1 MRDFTEDDIKVKRII
16 RIFINSTIDIINN
29 EGLENVTVRSVA
41 KKSGYNAATIYNY
54 FDNNRQL
61 IFFASLSF
69 LKDYFKDIENIIKA
83 NDKEPIKQ
91 YLKLWEIFCNYS
103 YQNPKI
109 YYSIFGEN
117 IDEDFKSLIEKY
129 FKVFPE
135 NFDYSPADYLP
146 VLTDSYSVDNITKPL
161 LDCIELDCISKE
173 DAKMIDESSMLY
185 YHGMLSLMVNKRVKF
200 GVKEATN
207 KTINHISQIIN
218 NISDID
224 DKIDENIK

>member
-16 RIFINSTIDIINN
+16 RIFINSTIDIIQK
-29 EGLENVTVRSVA
+29 EGFEGVTVRSVA

-69 LKDYFKDIENIIKA
+69 LKDYFKDIEKIIKA
-83 NDKEPIKQ
+83 NNKEPIEQ

-161 LDCIELDCISKE
+161 LDCIEQDCISKE

-185 YHGMLSLMVNKRVKF
+185 YHGMLSLMINKRVNF
-200 GVKEATN
+200 SVKEATQ
-207 KTINHISQIIN
+207 KTINHISQIVN
-218 NISDID
+218 NVSSLKDSA
-224 DKIDENIK
+224 DENIK

>member
-1 MRDFTEDDIKVKRII
+1 MRNFTEDDIKVKRII
-16 RIFINSTIDIINN
+16 RIFINSTIDIIQN
-29 EGLENVTVRSVA
+29 ESLESVTVRSVA

-69 LKDYFKDIENIIKA
+69 LEDYFKDIDHIIKS
-83 NDKEPIKQ
+83 NDKEPMEQ
-91 YLKLWEIFCNYS
+91 YIKLWEIFCQYS

-117 IDEDFKSLIEKY
+117 IDENFKSMIEKY

-161 LDCIELDCISKE
+161 LDCIELDCITKE
-173 DAKMIDESSMLY
+173 DAKMIDEASMLY
-185 YHGMLSLMVNKRVKF
+185 YHGMLSLMVNKRVEYT
-200 GVKEATN
+200 VSEATE
-207 KTINHISQIIN
+207 KTINHIRQIIR
-218 NISDID
+218 NINSIKD
-224 DKIDENIK
+224 NIGESIK

>member
-1 MRDFTEDDIKVKRII
+1 MRNFTEDDIKVKRII
-16 RIFINSTIDIINN
+16 RIFINSTIDIIQN
-29 EGLENVTVRSVA
+29 ESLENVTVRSVA

-69 LKDYFKDIENIIKA
+69 LKDYFKDIEHIIKS
-83 NDKEPIKQ
+83 NNKGHMEQ
-91 YLKLWEIFCNYS
+91 YIKLWEIFCRYS

-117 IDEDFKSLIEKY
+117 IDENFKSMIEKY

-146 VLTDSYSVDNITKPL
+146 VLTDSYSIDNITKPL
-161 LDCIELDCISKE
+161 LDCIELGCISKE
-173 DAKMIDESSMLY
+173 DAKMIDEACMLY
-185 YHGMLSLMVNKRVKF
+185 YHGMLSLMVNKRVKYS
-200 GVKEATN
+200 VSEATK
-207 KTINHISQIIN
+207 KTINHIRQIIRN
-218 NISDID
+218 VSGINANIGES
-224 DKIDENIK
+224 IK